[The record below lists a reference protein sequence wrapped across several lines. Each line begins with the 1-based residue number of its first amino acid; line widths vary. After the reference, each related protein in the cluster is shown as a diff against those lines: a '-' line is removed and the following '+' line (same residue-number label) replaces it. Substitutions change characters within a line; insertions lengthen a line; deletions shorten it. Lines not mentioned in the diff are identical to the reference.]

1 MKQTS
6 EQSFSEV
13 SETKEALKPKCK
25 CNWIANSADL
35 KELLVEME
43 KINPW
48 LRNGSREYFTDNK
61 LKETDNA

>member
-13 SETKEALKPKCK
+13 SETKEVPNPHNK
-25 CNWIANSADL
+25 NTWIVNAAAL
-35 KELLVEME
+35 KELAEEME

-48 LRNGSREYFTDNK
+48 LRGGCKGYFTDNK
-61 LKETDNA
+61 LKEKNNA